1 MKIIEKI
8 AAKNKDFH
16 GQRSPVIAFLG
27 DSVTQGCFELFID
40 KYDKV
45 NTVCETRNSYGSL
58 LKEKCER
65 YFPKASPIIINAGL
79 SGGHAPAG
87 AARLERDVLRFMPD
101 LTVVCFGLNDCQN
114 GKNGIASYTDALETI
129 FERSKEAGSEV
140 IFMTPNMMCNGVYK
154 GFADERIEKIAVAM
168 AEIQNGGGLDEY
180 MQAAVQ
186 TAKRCGVKI
195 SDCYG
200 KWKQLDRNGADIIAL
215 LSNRIN
221 HPTREMHRLFCDMLF
236 DTMMN

>member
-45 NTVCETRNSYGSL
+45 NTVCETRNSYSSL
-58 LKEKCER
+58 LKDKCER

-114 GKNGIASYTDALETI
+114 GKNGIASYIDALETI

-154 GFADERIEKIAVAM
+154 GFADERIEKIAEAM
-168 AEIQNGGGLDEY
+168 AERRRIGRIYASRRSNGKTL
-180 MQAAVQ
+180 
-186 TAKRCGVKI
+186 R
-195 SDCYG
+195 
-200 KWKQLDRNGADIIAL
+200 R
-215 LSNRIN
+215 
-221 HPTREMHRLFCDMLF
+221 
-236 DTMMN
+236 